1 MVETNQQLSQLPLI
15 ERGIPGELPVTSISH
30 DEIRRELELKRAHK
44 QLLNSVKER
53 GWEKIHGGRMILE
66 VRTLSFLQQ
75 PTYGSVN
82 VFDLDDCLLSAT
94 SWHAREYQLLE
105 ENNILREQGINITAQ
120 RAKEIYELSK
130 IRIPQVAEK
139 EPRYTPR
146 LNLILLSI
154 YADALRE
161 AQIKETPEEEAWA
174 ELLKWRELIS
184 SQTEERGERA
194 LTAYAINS
202 TIQSIFENNHPADFV
217 YSDFVQDVLSS
228 SGKYDIRII
237 ATRGKIEGPL
247 GQAYKLHSSGIM
259 RLKSITGGV
268 IDLVVYSND
277 VKAEALITIMK
288 MLPGISGRQIRVF
301 DDNPVEIMP
310 YLEVARNL
318 GAPNIEVI
326 QVSHPDAKRKD
337 FNPGVEPIH
346 EYQRG
351 TTYFKHYS
359 WRHTTAPLP
368 IND

>member
-1 MVETNQQLSQLPLI
+1 MVEANPQRPQLLYIESGLPQELQVTNILH
-15 ERGIPGELPVTSISH
+15 E
-30 DEIRRELELKRAHK
+30 EIRRELEIKGAHK
-44 QLLNSVKER
+44 QLLNSVKESQ
-53 GWEKIHGGRMILE
+53 WAKIDGGRMLLE

-82 VFDLDDCLLSAT
+82 IFDMDDCLLSAT
-94 SWHAREYQLLE
+94 GWHARENQLLE
-105 ENNILREQGINITAQ
+105 ENEVLREQGVNITAQ

-161 AQIKETPEEEAWA
+161 AQIKETLEEEAWT
-174 ELLKWRELIS
+174 ELLKWRELIGN
-184 SQTEERGERA
+184 QTAEHGERA
-194 LTAYAINS
+194 LKAYAVNS
-202 TIQSIFENNHPADFV
+202 TIQSIFENNPPSDFV
-217 YSDFVQDVLSS
+217 YNDFIQDVLSS
-228 SGKYDIRII
+228 TGKSDIRII

-247 GQAYKLHSSGIM
+247 GQVYKLHSSGIM
-259 RLKSITGGV
+259 RLKSITGAV

-288 MLPGISGRQIRVF
+288 ILPGISGRQIRVF

-318 GAPNIEVI
+318 GNPNIEII

-337 FNPGVEPIH
+337 FNPGIEPIH
-346 EYQRG
+346 EYKRRA
-351 TTYFKHYS
+351 TDFKHYS
-359 WRHTTAPLP
+359 WRHTTASS
-368 IND
+368 

>member
-1 MVETNQQLSQLPLI
+1 MVETNPQLSQLPHI
-15 ERGIPGELPVTSISH
+15 EQGIPRELSLTSISQ
-30 DEIRRELELKRAHK
+30 DEIRRELELKGVHR
-44 QLLNSVKER
+44 QLLNSVKESQ
-53 GWEKIHGGRMILE
+53 WAKIHGGRMLLE

-82 VFDLDDCLLSAT
+82 IFDFDDCFFSAT

-105 ENNILREQGINITAQ
+105 ENEVLREQGIHITAQ

-130 IRIPQVAEK
+130 ILIPQVAEK

-146 LNLILLSI
+146 LNLILLSR

-161 AQIKETPEEEAWA
+161 AQIKEKPEEEAWA

-184 SQTEERGERA
+184 GQTAEYGESVLRVFA
-194 LTAYAINS
+194 VNS
-202 TIQSIFENNHPADFV
+202 TIQSIFEENPVADFV

-228 SGKYDIRII
+228 LGKSDIRII

-247 GQAYKLHSSGIM
+247 GQVYKLHSSGIM
-259 RLKSITGGV
+259 RVGSITGGV
-268 IDLVVYSND
+268 VDLVVYSND

-301 DDNPVEIMP
+301 DDNPDEIMP

-337 FNPGVEPIH
+337 FDPGVEPTH
-346 EYQRG
+346 EYKRG
-351 TTYFKHYS
+351 ATYFKHYS
-359 WRHTTAPLP
+359 WRHTTATT